1 MVTGEKISLT
11 IRSMNVKIREKTVK
25 LMKPIQF
32 NTVQLVILGPYVN
45 LVIYMDKFGKD
56 RVIQNF
62 LITNVQTVVKSVIMY
77 H

>member
-1 MVTGEKISLT
+1 MDTGDKMNLT

-32 NTVQLVILGPYVN
+32 NTVQQVILGPYVN

-62 LITNVQTVVKSVIMY
+62 QITNAPIVLKLVTTY
-77 H
+77 L

>member
-25 LMKPIQF
+25 QMKLIQL
-32 NTVQLVILGPYVN
+32 NTAQEVISELYAN
-45 LVIYMDKFGKD
+45 LVIYMDKFGKV

-62 LITNVQTVVKSVIMY
+62 LITNALTVAK
-77 H
+77 

>member
-25 LMKPIQF
+25 QTKLIQL
-32 NTVQLVILGPYVN
+32 NTAQEVIQGLYAN
-45 LVIYMDKFGKD
+45 LVIYMDKFGKV

-62 LITNVQTVVKSVIMY
+62 LITNALTVAK
-77 H
+77 